1 MFIKALIGASLS
13 KNLLI
18 NFSVFGLE
26 KNISALFFN
35 RVVHTSLEKSRK
47 VLAEHTVNDR
57 KHTLQVQ
64 KKKQR
69 ALMYH
74 NLIGSNQTQTL
85 KLNVSFF
92 NSHAPTR
99 KSTK

>member
-1 MFIKALIGASLS
+1 MFIKTLGGLPLS
-13 KNLLI
+13 KNLFI
-18 NFSVFGLE
+18 SFSAFGLE
-26 KNISALFFN
+26 NISALFN
-35 RVVHTSLEKSRK
+35 RVVHTSSENSRK

-99 KSTK
+99 QSTK